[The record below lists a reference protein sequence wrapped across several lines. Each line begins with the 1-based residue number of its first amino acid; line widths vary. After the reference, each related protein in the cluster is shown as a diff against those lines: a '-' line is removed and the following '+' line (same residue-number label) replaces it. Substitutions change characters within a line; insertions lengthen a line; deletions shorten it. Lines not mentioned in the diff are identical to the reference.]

1 MQNLQHPYEEIFGE
15 IKILLAELSNS
26 NSYENLL
33 TKENQLNQLYQKFSF
48 LKISNEF
55 GLLSIKNESI
65 EEAEN
70 QETNLDSNLISVED
84 FDNQSK
90 VAEIIV
96 AETEI
101 HDIFDDVP
109 EVEEVYSFKEIDER
123 EHSQENVVSEVSD
136 FAEIESNENEIDEE
150 FQPGKNQLSE
160 NEYVEEVS
168 SFSEIDP
175 QENELVEEVSNFAE
189 LDSDENII
197 EEEILSQEN
206 QVLENEPV
214 SEVPSF
220 TEIDSQVH
228 SEENRVQDENES
240 AENEF
245 VAEIEENLLQDSSQ
259 KLEPMQ
265 DSQFSFAMD
274 REEIQGPKEDDY
286 EARLAEKEAKL
297 KELEE
302 KRRQIVE
309 FSRENATAHEKPKE
323 QYQAQQEDPQDK
335 KFKLAN
341 IKGLKIAKSL
351 FDDDH
356 LEDLEHHQP
365 KQDSGSLL
373 KNNVPTDY
381 MEAPKPKPEFK
392 LDLNDRIAFSQHL
405 FDGSQS
411 ELNQVVTALNSFTS
425 LDKAQEFLSDIY
437 YERDW
442 KKVDSYAQRL
452 WTLVE
457 NRFL

>member
-15 IKILLAELSNS
+15 IKILLAELSNFD
-26 NSYENLL
+26 SYENLL

-55 GLLSIKNESI
+55 SFSSTTSESS
-65 EEAEN
+65 EVTEN
-70 QETNLDSNLISVED
+70 QETNLDSNLISVEEFED
-84 FDNQSK
+84 ENK

-96 AETEI
+96 AETEV

-109 EVEEVYSFKEIDER
+109 EVEEVHSFKEIDEQ
-123 EHSQENVVSEVSD
+123 EHSQENAVEEVSN
-136 FAEIESNENEIDEE
+136 FAEIKSQENEVEKE
-150 FQPGKNQLSE
+150 FQSE
-160 NEYVEEVS
+160 DISVLEDESVEEVS
-168 SFSEIDP
+168 SFSKIDSE
-175 QENELVEEVSNFAE
+175 ENELVEEVSNFAE
-189 LDSDENII
+189 IDSDEEQID
-197 EEEILSQEN
+197 EEIHAEDSHI
-206 QVLENEPV
+206 VENESV
-214 SEVPSF
+214 SDF
-220 TEIDSQVH
+220 NEIN
-228 SEENRVQDENES
+228 SEENKVEEKVE
-240 AENEF
+240 ENEF
-245 VAEIEENLLQDSSQ
+245 VSEIEDNLLQDSSQ

-265 DSQFSFAMD
+265 DSQFSFVMN
-274 REEIQGPKEDDY
+274 REEIQAPKEENY
-286 EARLAEKEAKL
+286 EERLAEKEAKL

-302 KRRQIVE
+302 NRRKIVE
-309 FSRENATAHEKPKE
+309 LSKNAVPQEKPKQDYE
-323 QYQAQQEDPQDK
+323 SPQDEHPDK

-341 IKGLKIAKSL
+341 IKGLKVAKSL

-356 LEDLEHHQP
+356 LEDMEQHQT

-411 ELNQVVTALNSFTS
+411 ELNQVVTVLNSFTS

>member
-26 NSYENLL
+26 DSYENLL
-33 TKENQLNQLYQKFSF
+33 TKENHLNQIYQKFSF

-55 GLLSIKNESI
+55 GFSSTTK
-65 EEAEN
+65 EALEVIEN
-70 QETNLDSNLISVED
+70 QETKLNSDLISVEEFED
-84 FDNQSK
+84 ENK
-90 VAEIIV
+90 VEEIIV
-96 AETEI
+96 AETEV

-109 EVEEVYSFKEIDER
+109 EVEEVHSFKEIDEQ
-123 EHSQENVVSEVSD
+123 EHSQEDIVEEVSN
-136 FAEIESNENEIDEE
+136 FAEIESHENKVEGE
-150 FQPGKNQLSE
+150 FQSE
-160 NEYVEEVS
+160 EISVLEDEFVEEVS
-168 SFSEIDP
+168 SFAEIDSE
-175 QENELVEEVSNFAE
+175 ENELVEEVSNFAE
-189 LDSDENII
+189 IDS
-197 EEEILSQEN
+197 EEEQIEDEIQTEDSQI
-206 QVLENEPV
+206 VENESVESV
-214 SEVPSF
+214 SNF
-220 TEIDSQVH
+220 NEIN
-228 SEENRVQDENES
+228 SEENKVEEKVE
-240 AENEF
+240 ENEF
-245 VAEIEENLLQDSSQ
+245 ISEIEENLLQDSSQ

-265 DSQFSFAMD
+265 DSQFSFAMN
-274 REEIQGPKEDDY
+274 REETQAPKEDDY
-286 EARLAEKEAKL
+286 QERLAEKEAKL

-302 KRRQIVE
+302 NHRKIVE
-309 FSRENATAHEKPKE
+309 LSKNSVPQETPRKDYE
-323 QYQAQQEDPQDK
+323 AQEEHLDK

-341 IKGLKIAKSL
+341 IKGLKVAKSL

-356 LEDLEHHQP
+356 LEDIEQHQP
-365 KQDSGSLL
+365 KQESGSLL

-411 ELNQVVTALNSFTS
+411 ELNQVVTVLNSFTS